1 MRLGLGNSAAL
12 GGRYG
17 AATGGGAAQGTHG
30 PPWRC
35 DSGGAGSGAGA
46 QGSIQAMRMFER
58 LRQAGWSIQTHFL
71 LYSSA
76 LLIPALI
83 FSGLMILR
91 SASLERAAM
100 ESDITE
106 VARDL
111 GLAIDREL
119 AATKTTLIALASS
132 PALTEGN
139 LEAFYNQAAAARDIG
154 DIDFFLTS
162 RGGKLLL
169 TTQGAWDAQRD
180 GKSPVSPIAPKDILD
195 APAPVVADVSKGA
208 GEPSSFT
215 ISIPVRR
222 GNRSIYVLSALLS
235 AKRIEE
241 ILQRA
246 ELDPGWMATVVDRK
260 GTVVARST
268 YAGGRTKDGSGSGK
282 GGGVSAGLWHSDG
295 HQGPVL
301 RSSAISQQSGWQIST
316 TVPETIANRP
326 IVRSW
331 ALVAVL
337 ALSFALLSA
346 LLAYLFGQR
355 LSEPV
360 RALVQDARDLGRGEK
375 VVVPRSSSI
384 LEVRAVGEALA
395 GASETRRRMER
406 SLRESED
413 RLRLALASAETG
425 AWDWDLKSGTL
436 TWDQRMRE
444 LWGLSADDAVSYDV
458 FLAALDPADR
468 EATARAIELAHN
480 ADAPAEYDVEYRVK
494 GVRDGTERW
503 IAATGRTQFVDGVAM
518 RMTGTAR
525 DITDRKRWEE
535 HIQLLM
541 REVTH
546 RSKNLLAVIQAMARQ
561 TKLASR
567 DVNDFE
573 VRFSGRLQALAAS
586 HDLLVQR
593 DWRGASMAEVVRSQL
608 GHYLDQQAGQI
619 EVDGPSLIVTPEAAQ
634 NIGLAVHELSTNA
647 AKYGALSVPEG
658 RVQVRWA
665 HRIRAEDGARLHL
678 SWTERG
684 GPEVIKPSRRGF
696 GQVVTEQ
703 LTARAL
709 QGNANLMFERGGV
722 CWTLDIPASHVL
734 AQSN

>member
-1 MRLGLGNSAAL
+1 ML
-12 GGRYG
+12 
-17 AATGGGAAQGTHG
+17 
-30 PPWRC
+30 
-35 DSGGAGSGAGA
+35 
-46 QGSIQAMRMFER
+46 ER

-91 SASLERAAM
+91 SASLERSAM
-100 ESDITE
+100 EGDIIA
-106 VARDL
+106 VARDVAT
-111 GLAIDREL
+111 AIDREL
-119 AATKTTLIALASS
+119 AATTTTLIALGSS
-132 PALTEGN
+132 PALTDGE
-139 LEAFYNQAAAARDIG
+139 LKAFYSQAVAARDISG
-154 DIDFFLTS
+154 IDFFLTS
-162 RGGKLLL
+162 RAGKTLL
-169 TTQGAWDAQRD
+169 TTQVPWESQRAAQNE
-180 GKSPVSPIAPKDILD
+180 PAPIVAKDVRD
-195 APAPVVADVSKGA
+195 APAPVVSDLSMGPAGGA
-208 GEPSSFT
+208 PTFT
-215 ISIPVRR
+215 ISVAVRR
-222 GNRSIYVLSALLS
+222 GTKAIYVLSALIS
-235 AKRIEE
+235 SRRIYE
-241 ILQRA
+241 ILQRV
-246 ELDPGWMATVVDRK
+246 ELDPGWVSTVVDRK
-260 GTVVARST
+260 GIIVARSRDFPSV
-268 YAGGRTKDGSGSGK
+268 AGSPWQGNSSVEQDTGRGLERAHDNSGEG
-282 GGGVSAGLWHSDG
+282 
-295 HQGPVL
+295 VL
-301 RSSAISQQSGWQIST
+301 RSSAQSHQSGWLILAA
-316 TVPETIANRP
+316 VPETIANRP
-326 IVRSW
+326 IERSW

-346 LLAYLFGQR
+346 LLAYLFGRR
-355 LSEPV
+355 LADPV
-360 RALVQDARDLGRGEK
+360 RALVKDARELGLGNS
-375 VVVPRSSSI
+375 VAPRSSSI

-395 GASETRRRMER
+395 GASDTRRQMER

-425 AWDWDLKSGTL
+425 AWDWDLRTGAL

-444 LWGLSADDAVSYDV
+444 LWGLSADDPVSYEV
-458 FLAALDPADR
+458 FIDALHPSDKA
-468 EATARAIELAHN
+468 ATADAIGRAQN
-480 ADAPAEYDVEYRVK
+480 PDDPAEYDVEYRVT

-503 IAATGRTQFVDGVAM
+503 ISATGRTQFAEGIPV

-561 TKLASR
+561 TKLASS
-567 DVNDFE
+567 DVDDFE
-573 VRFSGRLQALAAS
+573 VRFSGRLQALASS

-593 DWRGASMAEVVRSQL
+593 NWRGASMLEVVKSQL
-608 GHYLDQQAGQI
+608 GHYLDQQSSQI

-658 RVQVRWA
+658 RVLVRWV
-665 HRIRAEDGARLHL
+665 RGSNGGDGERLHL

-709 QGNANLMFERGGV
+709 QGNANLSFERGGV
-722 CWTLDIPASHVL
+722 CWTLDVPASHVL
-734 AQSN
+734 ARPA